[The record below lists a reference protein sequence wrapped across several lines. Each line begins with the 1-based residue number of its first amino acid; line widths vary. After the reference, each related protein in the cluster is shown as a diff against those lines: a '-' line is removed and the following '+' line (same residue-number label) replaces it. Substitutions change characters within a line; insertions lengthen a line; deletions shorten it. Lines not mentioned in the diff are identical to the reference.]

1 MQPGDTVRYSGTAP
15 HLSPARAHTY
25 THAHTHIH
33 TRAHTHTHCS
43 ADGIL
48 RKMLEAENPV
58 DSTAFLLKHIIQGAT
73 IGIADLDLLK
83 P

>member
-1 MQPGDTVRYSGTAP
+1 M
-15 HLSPARAHTY
+15 
-25 THAHTHIH
+25 
-33 TRAHTHTHCS
+33 RAHTHTHCS